1 MPQSPSSAPP
11 VDKKASQPIQD
22 SPESEDEPEVT
33 TKKRRAGCESPLTN
47 EQKEVVDGYIPAWES
62 LLTKLKLHLGKDGKS
77 QDDEEVTKWIST
89 TLKAILKKP
98 EFSSSAVVRTLGD
111 WNKVSGERQHRI

>member
-77 QDDEEVTKWIST
+77 QDDEEVTKWISNIEGDSE
-89 TLKAILKKP
+89 KAGVFLQ
-98 EFSSSAVVRTLGD
+98 R
-111 WNKVSGERQHRI
+111 SGENFG